1 MWDAGR
7 QASGASSAKAGRRMG
22 WCDYCVPCRSGARNS
37 RRIRGWLGIFLRQ
50 ARSGRGKRQTRRWGR
65 CATPWGCRSCTQGR
79 RGRRGTRME
88 ERIVAAGESS
98 VQSASP
104 APVTKPS
111 AHAKPAGK
119 PDSQKKDSPRKDES
133 DSPFAVSVTD
143 VYEGPL
149 DLLLDLI
156 RKQDIDI
163 YDIPIARI
171 TAQYLAYVEKIRE
184 LDVNVAADF
193 IYMAAVLIHIKSK
206 MLLPRDPSL
215 PAEEQEDPR
224 TELVNRLLEHE
235 KFKSAAQMLLQ
246 KQQIEDAVL
255 SNPAL
260 KEFID
265 AEGTEPEIAADVIDL
280 VKTFQQILERV
291 RTRPVLNVEEET
303 VTVGQLID
311 YLRRRLSLEN
321 RPIRLKQ
328 LLLRVPSRHP
338 LVCIVLA
345 LLEMVR
351 FQATQDRQEPL
362 FGQIA
367 VRKRVGFEAVMN
379 EQAAVRDDWR

>member
-1 MWDAGR
+1 MTDNAKLDAVNE
-7 QASGASSAKAGRRMG
+7 Q
-22 WCDYCVPCRSGARNS
+22 
-37 RRIRGWLGIFLRQ
+37 I
-50 ARSGRGKRQTRRWGR
+50 
-65 CATPWGCRSCTQGR
+65 ATAPPA
-79 RGRRGTRME
+79 
-88 ERIVAAGESS
+88 IVADA
-98 VQSASP
+98 
-104 APVTKPS
+104 KPS
-111 AHAKPAGK
+111 KEAAKK
-119 PDSQKKDSPRKDES
+119 EES

-206 MLLPRDPSL
+206 MLLPRDPSAK
-215 PAEEQEDPR
+215 AEELEDPR

-255 SNPAL
+255 TNPAL
-260 KEFID
+260 KEFMD
-265 AEGTEPEIAADVIDL
+265 AEGTEPEMAADVIDL

-291 RTRPVLNVEEET
+291 RTRPVINVNEET
-303 VTVGQLID
+303 VTVGRMID
-311 YLRRRLSLEN
+311 YLRRRLSLES

-328 LLLRVPSRHP
+328 LLLRVPSRQA
-338 LVCIVLA
+338 LVCMFLA

-351 FQATQDRQEPL
+351 LQAIQVRQDEL
-362 FGQIA
+362 FGEIA
-367 VRKRVGFEAVMN
+367 VRKHTGFDAVMA

>member
-1 MWDAGR
+1 MENR
-7 QASGASSAKAGRRMG
+7 IGASEVNGPES
-22 WCDYCVPCRSGARNS
+22 
-37 RRIRGWLGIFLRQ
+37 LRP
-50 ARSGRGKRQTRRWGR
+50 AL
-65 CATPWGCRSCTQGR
+65 
-79 RGRRGTRME
+79 
-88 ERIVAAGESS
+88 VAI
-98 VQSASP
+98 
-104 APVTKPS
+104 PS
-111 AHAKPAGK
+111 ALAKPAK
-119 PDSQKKDSPRKDES
+119 ESDDRSSNQKASKKEES

-171 TAQYLAYVEKIRE
+171 TEQYLAYVEKIRE

-206 MLLPRDPSL
+206 MLLPRDPSAK
-215 PAEEQEDPR
+215 AEELEDPR

-255 SNPAL
+255 TNPAL
-260 KEFID
+260 KEFMD
-265 AEGTEPEIAADVIDL
+265 AEGTEPEMAADVIDL

-291 RTRPVLNVEEET
+291 RTRPVLNVNEET
-303 VTVGQLID
+303 VTVGQMID
-311 YLRRRLSLEN
+311 YLRRRLELES

-328 LLLRVPSRHP
+328 LLMRVPSRQA
-338 LVCIVLA
+338 LVCMFLA

-351 FQATQDRQEPL
+351 LQAIQVRQDQM
-362 FGQIA
+362 FGEIA
-367 VRKRVGFEAVMN
+367 VRKHVGFDAVMA

>member
-1 MWDAGR
+1 M
-7 QASGASSAKAGRRMG
+7 
-22 WCDYCVPCRSGARNS
+22 P
-37 RRIRGWLGIFLRQ
+37 RGMENKIVT
-50 ARSGRGKRQTRRWGR
+50 SEDN
-65 CATPWGCRSCTQGR
+65 TPESLSP
-79 RGRRGTRME
+79 MLL
-88 ERIVAAGESS
+88 VNSS
-98 VQSASP
+98 VKPIRESDDQP
-104 APVTKPS
+104 A
-111 AHAKPAGK
+111 
-119 PDSQKKDSPRKDES
+119 KKEKEES
-133 DSPFAVSVTD
+133 DSPFAVSVRD

-171 TAQYLAYVEKIRE
+171 TEQYLAYVEKIRE

-206 MLLPRDPSL
+206 MLLPRDPSAK
-215 PAEEQEDPR
+215 AEELEDPR
-224 TELVNRLLEHE
+224 AELVNRLLEHE

-255 SNPAL
+255 TNPAL
-260 KEFID
+260 KEFLE
-265 AEGTEPEIAADVIDL
+265 AEGAEPEIAADVIDL

-291 RTRPVLNVEEET
+291 RTRPVIDVDEET
-303 VTVGQLID
+303 VTVGQMID
-311 YLRRRLSLEN
+311 YLRRRLALES

-328 LLLRVPSRHP
+328 LLMRMPSRP
-338 LVCIVLA
+338 ALVCMFLA

-351 FQATQDRQEPL
+351 LQAIQVRQDQM
-362 FGQIA
+362 FGEIA
-367 VRKRVGFEAVMN
+367 VRKHIGFDAIMA

>member
-1 MWDAGR
+1 MNEEMKIESIDTQVPAVIAGS
-7 QASGASSAKAGRRMG
+7 ADVKSSK
-22 WCDYCVPCRSGARNS
+22 DGAR
-37 RRIRGWLGIFLRQ
+37 
-50 ARSGRGKRQTRRWGR
+50 
-65 CATPWGCRSCTQGR
+65 
-79 RGRRGTRME
+79 
-88 ERIVAAGESS
+88 
-98 VQSASP
+98 
-104 APVTKPS
+104 
-111 AHAKPAGK
+111 
-119 PDSQKKDSPRKDES
+119 KKEES

-206 MLLPRDPSL
+206 MLLPRDPSAK
-215 PAEEQEDPR
+215 AEELEDPR

-246 KQQIEDAVL
+246 KQQIEEAVL

-260 KEFID
+260 KEFMD
-265 AEGTEPEIAADVIDL
+265 AEGTEPEMAADVIDL

-291 RTRPVLNVEEET
+291 RTRPVLNVNEET
-303 VTVGQLID
+303 VTVGQMID
-311 YLRRRLSLEN
+311 YLRKRLEIES

-328 LLLRVPSRHP
+328 LLMRVPSRQA
-338 LVCIVLA
+338 LVCMFLA

-351 FQATQDRQEPL
+351 LQAIQVRQDEL
-362 FGQIA
+362 FGEIA
-367 VRKRVGFEAVMN
+367 VRKHTAFESVMA

>member
-1 MWDAGR
+1 ME
-7 QASGASSAKAGRRMG
+7 S
-22 WCDYCVPCRSGARNS
+22 
-37 RRIRGWLGIFLRQ
+37 
-50 ARSGRGKRQTRRWGR
+50 
-65 CATPWGCRSCTQGR
+65 
-79 RGRRGTRME
+79 RME
-88 ERIVAAGESS
+88 DRIVASRDS
-98 VQSASP
+98 VPETLSP
-104 APVTKPS
+104 ALVTHQS
-111 AHAKPAGK
+111 AHAKPVGRSD
-119 PDSQKKDSPRKDES
+119 PQSEKKEES

-206 MLLPRDPSL
+206 MLLPRDPSAK
-215 PAEEQEDPR
+215 AEELEDPR

-255 SNPAL
+255 TNPAL
-260 KEFID
+260 KEFMD
-265 AEGTEPEIAADVIDL
+265 AEGTEPEMAADVIDL

-291 RTRPVLNVEEET
+291 RTRPVINVDEET
-303 VTVGQLID
+303 VTVGQMID
-311 YLRRRLSLEN
+311 YLRRRLALES

-328 LLLRVPSRHP
+328 LLLRVPSRQA
-338 LVCIVLA
+338 LVCMFLA

-351 FQATQDRQEPL
+351 LQAIQVRQDQL
-362 FGQIA
+362 FGEIA
-367 VRKRVGFEAVMN
+367 VRKHTGFDAVMA
-379 EQAAVRDDWR
+379 EQAAVRDDWK